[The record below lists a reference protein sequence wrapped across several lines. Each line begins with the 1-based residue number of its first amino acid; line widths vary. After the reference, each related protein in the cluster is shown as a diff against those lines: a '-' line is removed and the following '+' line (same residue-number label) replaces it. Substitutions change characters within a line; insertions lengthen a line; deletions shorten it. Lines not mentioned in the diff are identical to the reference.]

1 MRILHAASL
10 GLGLASALASGTA
23 LAEPLRGVTYVGG
36 TVSESISGYVGAVI
50 SLPGAQLGEGASI
63 KAGLSKGR
71 YEYDASGTRVTGK
84 YVGVDMAVGYQFSG
98 NWGWAN
104 VSAGPT
110 FARTTLSPEDP
121 KNERSGSRWDLA
133 VQSDGAFDGSNWRL
147 GWYGSYGAFDKAY
160 QARLQLGRRTGIGN
174 LRLGVEAGVQ
184 GDPRYTKGFAGA
196 FGSKPIGK
204 NLDLLVAVGASEQAG
219 RGARAYGSIGLS
231 KLF

>member
-36 TVSESISGYVGAVI
+36 TVSESISGYGGAVI